1 METTKKQRKSVEYNG
16 MELIAA
22 LILKYNDINNFDE
35 LTAKITSMMQDK
47 TTYESVILFNGPAD
61 FEKYAEDISVKQAI
75 ANRFIL
81 HLKESLKKYPIF
93 CVENIAKVYIS
104 GKINKHQK
112 IQALNANINNL
123 EAKSDIYVELADDA
137 IVGFSIKQSKCATK
151 TNYSVQKILGV
162 EEDKFLTNIK
172 KQYLKSN
179 GIACFDKL
187 EREKVNKLFY
197 FQNKDNPY
205 WIELKKTIE
214 IHKMKIISLLV
225 QSLFCSNVL
234 YDVYEFNGEQLIR
247 LNQTIGANDVSFK
260 EHLPYYYCKMGSE
273 RETAKL
279 FYRLKIEKKVFRVE
293 IRWKGNIYNSSPQ
306 FQLHEE

>member
-22 LILKYNDINNFDE
+22 LLLKYNDFNDFDE
-35 LTAKITSMMQDK
+35 LTAKITSMTQDK
-47 TTYESVILFNGPAD
+47 TTYESAIILNGPND
-61 FEKYAEDISVKQAI
+61 FGKYAEDISVKQAI
-75 ANRFIL
+75 TNRFIL

-93 CVENIAKVYIS
+93 CVENIAVVYVS

-112 IQALNANINNL
+112 IQALNANLSNL
-123 EAKSDIYVELADDA
+123 EAKSDIYVELADGTM
-137 IVGFSIKQSKCATK
+137 VGFSIKQSKCATK

-162 EEDKFLTNIK
+162 EEDKFLTNMK
-172 KQYLKSN
+172 KQYLKNN
-179 GIACFDKL
+179 GIVRFDKL

-205 WIELKKTIE
+205 WIELKKMLE
-214 IHKMKIISLLV
+214 IHKIKIISLLV

-234 YDVYEFNGEQLIR
+234 YDVYEFNGEQLVR
-247 LNQTIGANDVSFK
+247 LNQTLDVSDVSFE
-260 EHLPYYYCKMGSE
+260 EHLPYYYCKMGDE